1 MPQYSVCI
9 MGFLAGGL
17 PMLTNMLLDSKK
29 LTFRSKFQIILQ
41 KWAAAVSFIFGLI
54 LIALNPSILS
64 DEPEIQIDDWIVYYC
79 SMVCCIFISI
89 PFVANFGLRS
99 KSNSLRKLAKVS
111 EGKHEEKDG
120 KDMTIMFSYL
130 FISVVR
136 IILALL
142 VYMTYCFTQESIL
155 EYANKIFYH
164 YL

>member
-1 MPQYSVCI
+1 MPQYSICI

-29 LTFRSKFQIILQ
+29 LTFRSKFQIIFQ
-41 KWAAAVSFIFGLI
+41 KWASAVSFIFGLI
-54 LIALNPSILS
+54 LIAINPSILS
-64 DEPEIQIDDWIVYYC
+64 DDWIDDLTLVYYC
-79 SMVCCIFISI
+79 SIVCCIFISL

-99 KSNSLRKLAKVS
+99 KSNSLRELAKIA

-136 IILALL
+136 IILPLL
-142 VYMTYCFTQESIL
+142 VYIAYCFTQE
-155 EYANKIFYH
+155 Y
-164 YL
+164 